1 MKLLLHFMKPYRKLS
16 VITIIVVLLDSV
28 AAMFIPT
35 ITARIV
41 TIGTSGGTLD
51 EMITMGIIML
61 VIAALSGFGALL
73 GSWLCAKLSA
83 KIGRDIRNA
92 VYDKSLELSA
102 ADFEKFGTGSMITRT
117 SNDIA
122 IIQAA
127 VVFCI
132 QMIIPVPVMCI
143 LGIVLSFDIDR
154 NMGFLILGVTLLVIL
169 AAIIII
175 KKASSIFARQQK
187 LLDRMNVVL
196 RENITGVRVIR
207 AFNKEKH
214 EEGRM
219 KKSFLDYA
227 QSAINVNRLFAILD
241 SWVLLAINLGIILI
255 TWLGGNT
262 VGTGAMEIADISQ
275 LVQFS
280 VLILSY
286 IMMAQIV
293 IMMLPRARVCLHRIN
308 EVMQTTP
315 EIQDGSDN
323 TVFQSANKP
332 AASEV
337 MRFEHVGFRFADADE
352 ETLRDISFSCR
363 KGETTAIIGGTG
375 SGKSTI
381 AKLMLRFHDVTSGA
395 VYLQGSDI
403 RNMTQNDLHSHI
415 SYVPQKAWLFSGT
428 IRGNLLYGNENATEE
443 ELQKALRIAQ
453 SDFVNGLPAGMDSP
467 VAQGGTNFSGGQ
479 KQRLSIARALV
490 KKADLYIFDD
500 SFSALDFKTDAALRR
515 ALAYET
521 QYSAV
526 LIIAQRISTILHAD
540 QIIVLDNGKI
550 AGIGKHDKLM
560 ESCAVY
566 RDIAQSQ
573 MKGA

>member
-1 MKLLLHFMKPYRKLS
+1 MKPYWKLS

-315 EIQDGSDN
+315 EIQDGSGN
-323 TVFQSANKP
+323 TVFELTKKS

-403 RNMTQNDLHSHI
+403 RNLTQNDLRSHI

-428 IRGNLLYGNENATEE
+428 IRSNLLYGNENATEE

-453 SDFVNGLPAGMDSP
+453 SDFINGLPAGMDSP

-550 AGIGKHDKLM
+550 AGIGKHDELM
-560 ESCAVY
+560 KSCAVY

>member
-1 MKLLLHFMKPYRKLS
+1 MKLLLHFMKPYWKLS

-61 VIAALSGFGALL
+61 VVAALSGFGALL

-315 EIQDGSDN
+315 EIQDGSGN
-323 TVFQSANKP
+323 AVFESSKKP

-352 ETLRDISFSCR
+352 ETLRDFSFSCR

-403 RNMTQNDLHSHI
+403 RNLTQNDLRSHI

-428 IRGNLLYGNENATEE
+428 IRSNLLYGNENATEE

-550 AGIGKHDKLM
+550 AGIGKHDELM